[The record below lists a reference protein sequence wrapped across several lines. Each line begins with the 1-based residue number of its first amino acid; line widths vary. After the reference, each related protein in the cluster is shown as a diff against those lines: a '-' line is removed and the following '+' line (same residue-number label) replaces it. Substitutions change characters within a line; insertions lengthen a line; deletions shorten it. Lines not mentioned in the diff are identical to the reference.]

1 MPVAVHM
8 RDLGAH
14 VSVGAVLCGATLSDR
29 LRKGSTAAKHLRA
42 VPGSIEQ
49 KAAVIRG
56 KVLVMSCYGAA
67 STPVS
72 AALLKALRANI
83 ARAIDPKAAHN
94 RPTALALNVGT

>member
-1 MPVAVHM
+1 MCIRDRRTAVKRAIRGADGRPMPVAVHM

-14 VSVGAVLCGATLSDR
+14 VGVGAVLCGATLSDR

-67 STPVS
+67 STP
-72 AALLKALRANI
+72 
-83 ARAIDPKAAHN
+83 
-94 RPTALALNVGT
+94 